1 MSSCT
6 LAHGQSRRTLPLVLG
21 PEKSPP
27 DLGHSILA
35 RAFPAHTGVSDV
47 KKNTCKVQRLD
58 AAHLFLEVPVFHGTV
73 APLSNS
79 VMTRARCC
87 YF

>member
-1 MSSCT
+1 MLYLLVPSLLTLVSVMS
-6 LAHGQSRRTLPLVLG
+6 
-21 PEKSPP
+21 
-27 DLGHSILA
+27 
-35 RAFPAHTGVSDV
+35 

>member
-6 LAHGQSRRTLPLVLG
+6 LAHGQSRRTLLLVLG

-27 DLGHSILA
+27 DLGHAIPA

-47 KKNTCKVQRLD
+47 KKIYV
-58 AAHLFLEVPVFHGTV
+58 
-73 APLSNS
+73 
-79 VMTRARCC
+79 
-87 YF
+87 